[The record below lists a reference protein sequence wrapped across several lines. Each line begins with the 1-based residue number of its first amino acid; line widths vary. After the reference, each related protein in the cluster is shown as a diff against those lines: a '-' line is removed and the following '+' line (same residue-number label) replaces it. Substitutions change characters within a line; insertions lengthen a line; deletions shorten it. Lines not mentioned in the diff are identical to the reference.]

1 MKRRPL
7 QIIQPGL
14 QKKIKYTSKQAKK
27 NIEGERILLKNKQ
40 TRNQNE
46 TSIYYS
52 LVFKTNLLLLKINA
66 VSENEIVQVCVRS
79 QNKPFV

>member
-1 MKRRPL
+1 MWKGDHYKLFNQDYR
-7 QIIQPGL
+7 
-14 QKKIKYTSKQAKK
+14 KKSNRQANKQK

-40 TRNQNE
+40 TRNQHE
-46 TSIYYS
+46 TSIYHS
-52 LVFKTNLLLLKINA
+52 LVFKTNLLLLKNNA